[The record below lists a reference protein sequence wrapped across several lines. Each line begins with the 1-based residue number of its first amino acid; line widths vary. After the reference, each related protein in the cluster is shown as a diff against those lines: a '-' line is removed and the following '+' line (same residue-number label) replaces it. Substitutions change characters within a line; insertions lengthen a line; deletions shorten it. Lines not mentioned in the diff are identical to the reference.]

1 MRKSLLFLTF
11 LAVFTCA
18 QARYTIITD
27 TIFGSAFYPGTVHT
41 MQVSIPDV
49 ADTSKPVGLYLGL
62 DGILCSAPEVLDTL
76 AAQGVSPSSN
86 QVRTS

>member
-49 ADTSKPVGLYLGL
+49 ADTSKPVMP
-62 DGILCSAPEVLDTL
+62 STAVLPNFSLQKYCRASTACCARTD
-76 AAQGVSPSSN
+76 AA
-86 QVRTS
+86 